1 MTICTK
7 SVSQNCLGQY
17 RAGEWLCLCLF
28 SIFQI
33 TLGIRGATGK
43 AQYRAQKE
51 KNNPIKIL
59 DLSLLGADLILG
71 SKQICSG
78 AFPLLPQYIKVC
90 IYYLWIASSGGFCI
104 FCRLLEMK
112 DHLGSPSRCHPG
124 LIVKPSWRWSL
135 IIEISHDCEESSC
148 WGLRSECSSLSP
160 TSRKFVSNFIT

>member
-1 MTICTK
+1 MIM
-7 SVSQNCLGQY
+7 SF
-17 RAGEWLCLCLF
+17 LF

-59 DLSLLGADLILG
+59 DLSLLGAEDLILG

-104 FCRLLEMK
+104 FCRLLELK
-112 DHLGSPSRCHPG
+112 DHLDSPSRCHPG

-135 IIEISHDCEESSC
+135 INQSRLWRVILLRIEI
-148 WGLRSECSSLSP
+148 GMLFRPLLYLP
-160 TSRKFVSNFIT
+160 TPGNLYLIS